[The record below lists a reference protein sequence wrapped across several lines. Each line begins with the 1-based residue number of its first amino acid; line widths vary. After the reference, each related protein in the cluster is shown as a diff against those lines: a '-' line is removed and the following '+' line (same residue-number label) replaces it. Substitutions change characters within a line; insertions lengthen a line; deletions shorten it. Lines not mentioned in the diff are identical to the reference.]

1 MGSALQ
7 VDVYVA
13 AAIPAKTGSQDPSKT
28 WWSPI
33 SCTLIQGPKSAILV
47 DTPITRNQAEE
58 LAYWIK
64 KTAPGKKLEY
74 IYTTHAH
81 GDHFF
86 GNPVILKHFPGA
98 TCIATKSVARGVKQT
113 LDAAMPRWEGWFPDG
128 QIPTEG
134 HVVPDMLP
142 ETGAFDLDGYRF
154 SGIDVA
160 HSDTHAS
167 SFLHVP
173 DLRLVVAGDI
183 VYGESHQFL
192 AEATTTEKRRDWLHA
207 LDHISSL
214 KPSIV
219 IPGHKR
225 ASQVDGPYLL
235 DLTREYILAFE
246 EELERLGDA
255 RKLEEAMKNRKRGR
269 PRKTEV
275 RPTHEDRE
283 ERRRLQIRQ
292 AQRAYRSRKEE
303 ALSKYEARIAQ
314 LEGVL
319 RKMSTAALSFS
330 EHVAHTGALT
340 SNSDLQSHLRAT
352 IETCRS
358 CTAVLDEA
366 DDEGTTSRNCTPSAD
381 QSPFILTDK
390 TPGEQPP
397 LATFQTRAPPS
408 LSVSLDLVGS
418 LKGFPMPLSPGSPLL
433 FDTATVRV
441 VDVTVFT
448 QQLRLACT
456 YHAYYSLR
464 DTSFKLADLQRKFR
478 FLLSMLTRE
487 RLTSYFETA
496 VQAPVH
502 PSQLT
507 EWQDI
512 PFFSAG
518 WCAANVLFMNYAFDN
533 VILAPIRAARNRHWI
548 VVCVSL
554 MSLLMRILVPSLL
567 SGLFVLTAVTLVETK
582 TLDTWALFG

>member
-13 AAIPAKTGSQDPSKT
+13 PAIPATTGSQDPSKT

-98 TCIATKSVARGVKQT
+98 TRIATKSVARGVKQT
-113 LDAAMPRWEGWFPDG
+113 LDAAIPRWQGWFPDG
-128 QIPTEG
+128 EIPTEG
-134 HVVPDMLP
+134 HVVPDTLP
-142 ETGAFDLDGYRF
+142 ETGAFDLDGHRF

-183 VYGESHQFL
+183 VYGECHQFL
-192 AEATTTEKRRDWLHA
+192 AEANTPEKRRDWLHA

-255 RKLEEAMKNRKRGR
+255 RKVEEAMKNRY
-269 PRKTEV
+269 P
-275 RPTHEDRE
+275 
-283 ERRRLQIRQ
+283 
-292 AQRAYRSRKEE
+292 QRWNTF
-303 ALSKYEARIAQ
+303 L
-314 LEGVL
+314 L
-319 RKMSTAALSFS
+319 
-330 EHVAHTGALT
+330 
-340 SNSDLQSHLRAT
+340 D
-352 IETCRS
+352 RS
-358 CTAVLDEA
+358 CH
-366 DDEGTTSRNCTPSAD
+366 S
-381 QSPFILTDK
+381 
-390 TPGEQPP
+390 
-397 LATFQTRAPPS
+397 
-408 LSVSLDLVGS
+408 SVS
-418 LKGFPMPLSPGSPLL
+418 
-433 FDTATVRV
+433 
-441 VDVTVFT
+441 
-448 QQLRLACT
+448 
-456 YHAYYSLR
+456 
-464 DTSFKLADLQRKFR
+464 
-478 FLLSMLTRE
+478 
-487 RLTSYFETA
+487 
-496 VQAPVH
+496 
-502 PSQLT
+502 
-507 EWQDI
+507 
-512 PFFSAG
+512 
-518 WCAANVLFMNYAFDN
+518 VL
-533 VILAPIRAARNRHWI
+533 
-548 VVCVSL
+548 
-554 MSLLMRILVPSLL
+554 
-567 SGLFVLTAVTLVETK
+567 
-582 TLDTWALFG
+582 